1 VSGTKPSSIETRAR
15 GLSVRAVG
23 GFRGRRRKVQHASMT
38 ARRQT
43 LLVAAALAAGV
54 AAAWLAAHRDFEPY
68 QTADAPLALLVGW
81 SFVGSGL
88 VAWWQRPHNRL
99 GPAMVFTGF
108 AWFATFLTDA
118 HEAWLFTFGTA
129 LESVYLVGFVFIV
142 LSFPS
147 GRLPGWMERALIL
160 AAVALVSVV
169 EIVSLFFSDTQ
180 AVLCSGCPNNA
191 FELDRNDALANG
203 ILQGQR
209 IAGTLLALVA
219 VGLLVRRWRGA
230 SRPERR
236 SVAPVLWAGSA
247 TIVVLAV
254 SIANDAAG
262 GPLGQ
267 AAKLALSAVFASVPI
282 AVLVVLLQRRLAR
295 SAVAGLVVE
304 LGERGNGADL
314 CDALARALGDP
325 SLELAYWFAAGR
337 HYVDADGRAVE
348 LPAADAARVATVVE
362 RGGRPVAALVH
373 DAALGENLE
382 LVESVC
388 AAAALTLENER
399 LQAELRARLA
409 ELRASRARLVEAGA
423 TERRRIERDLHDG
436 AQQRLI
442 SIAMSLGLAEA
453 RLPGDPHSVAPI
465 VREAREAI
473 ALALAELRELSQG
486 IFPSTLSERGL
497 AAALDELAR
506 GAALPVAL
514 DVSLPARL
522 APPLEAAAYFVVSEA
537 LANAAKHSHANETRI
552 TARAVGET
560 LMVEIADDGIG
571 GAGGAGSGLRGL
583 ADRVE
588 ALGGSFT
595 VTSPPG
601 RGTTIRAE
609 LPCA

>member
-1 VSGTKPSSIETRAR
+1 
-15 GLSVRAVG
+15 
-23 GFRGRRRKVQHASMT
+23 MT
-38 ARRQT
+38 VRRQT
-43 LLVAAALAAGV
+43 PLIAAALAAGIG
-54 AAAWLAAHRDFEPY
+54 AAWLAAHRDFEPY

-88 VAWWQRPHNRL
+88 VAWWQRPRNRL
-99 GPAMVFTGF
+99 GAAMVFTGF

-118 HEAWLFTFGTA
+118 HDAWIFTLGTA

-147 GRLPGWMERALIL
+147 GRLQSWIERALVL
-160 AAVALVSVV
+160 AAAVLVSVV
-169 EIVSLFFSDTQ
+169 EIVSLFFTDTQ

-191 FELDRNDALANG
+191 FELDRNDGAANG

-209 IAGTLLALVA
+209 IAGALLALFA

-230 SRPERR
+230 SEPERR

-254 SIANDAAG
+254 SIGNDAAG

-304 LGERGNGADL
+304 LGERGKGSDL
-314 CDALARALGDP
+314 RDALARALGDS

-337 HYVDADGRAVE
+337 HYVDVDGRAVE
-348 LPAADAARVATVVE
+348 LPAADAPRVATVVE

-453 RLPGDPHSVAPI
+453 RLPADPHSVAPI
-465 VREAREAI
+465 VREAREAL

-486 IFPSTLSERGL
+486 IYPSILMERGL

-514 DVSLPARL
+514 DVSLPVRL

-537 LANAAKHSHANETRI
+537 LANAAKHSHANEARI

-560 LMVEIADDGIG
+560 LLVEIADDGIG

-609 LPCA
+609 LPCS

>member
-1 VSGTKPSSIETRAR
+1 MST
-15 GLSVRAVG
+15 
-23 GFRGRRRKVQHASMT
+23 
-38 ARRQT
+38 RRQT
-43 LLVAAALAAGV
+43 LLVVAALAAGV
-54 AAAWLAAHRDFEPY
+54 GAAWLAAHRDFEPY
-68 QTADAPLALLVGW
+68 QTADVPLALLVGW

-88 VAWWQRPHNRL
+88 VAWRQRPRNRL
-99 GPAMVFTGF
+99 GRAMVFTGF

-118 HEAWLFTFGTA
+118 HQAWLFTLGTA

-147 GRLPGWMERALIL
+147 GRLAGWMERALVL
-160 AAVALVSVV
+160 AAAALVSVV
-169 EIVSLFFSDTQ
+169 EIVSLFFTDTR
-180 AVLCSGCPNNA
+180 AVLCSGCPGNVL
-191 FELDRNDALANG
+191 ELDRSDGVANG

-209 IAGTLLALVA
+209 VTGALLALLA

-230 SRPERR
+230 SEPERR

-262 GPLGQ
+262 APLGQ
-267 AAKLALSAVFASVPI
+267 AAKWALSAVFASVPI

-304 LGERGNGADL
+304 LGERGRGSDL
-314 CDALARALGDP
+314 RNALARALGDP
-325 SLELAYWFAAGR
+325 SLQLAYWFAAGG
-337 HYVDADGRAVE
+337 HYVDGDGRAVE
-348 LPAADAARVATVVE
+348 LPAADASRVATVVE
-362 RGGRPVAALVH
+362 RGGQPVAALVH
-373 DAALGENLE
+373 DPALGENLE

-399 LQAELRARLA
+399 LQAELRARLG

-453 RLPGDPHSVAPI
+453 RLPGDPLSVAAI
-465 VREAREAI
+465 VREAREAVGV
-473 ALALAELRELSQG
+473 ALAELRELSQG
-486 IFPSTLSERGL
+486 IYPSLLSERGL
-497 AAALDELAR
+497 AAALDEVCR
-506 GAALPVAL
+506 SAALPVGL
-514 DVSLPARL
+514 DARL
-522 APPLEAAAYFVVSEA
+522 PGRLAAPLEAAAYFVVSEA
-537 LANAAKHSHANETRI
+537 LANAAKHSHANETRV
-552 TARAVGET
+552 TAVVAEDT
-560 LMVEIADDGIG
+560 LVIEVTDDGIG

-588 ALGGSFT
+588 ALGGRFT
-595 VTSPPG
+595 VASPPG
-601 RGTTIRAE
+601 RGTTVRAE
-609 LPCA
+609 LPCS

>member
-1 VSGTKPSSIETRAR
+1 
-15 GLSVRAVG
+15 
-23 GFRGRRRKVQHASMT
+23 MT
-38 ARRQT
+38 VRRQT

-54 AAAWLAAHRDFEPY
+54 GAAWLAAHRDFEPY

-118 HEAWLFTFGTA
+118 HESWLFTLGTA

-147 GRLPGWMERALIL
+147 GRLQGWMERALLL

-169 EIVSLFFSDTQ
+169 EIVSLFFTDTQ

-191 FELDRNDALANG
+191 FELDRNDGVANE

-209 IAGTLLALVA
+209 VAGALLAVVA

-230 SRPERR
+230 SEPERR

-267 AAKLALSAVFASVPI
+267 SAKLALSAVFASVPI

-304 LGERGNGADL
+304 LGERGKGSDL
-314 CDALARALGDP
+314 RDALARALGDS

-337 HYVDADGRAVE
+337 HYVDAGGRAVE
-348 LPAADAARVATVVE
+348 LPAGDTSRVATVVE

-373 DAALGENLE
+373 DAALGENVE

-399 LQAELRARLA
+399 LQAELRARLT

-453 RLPGDPHSVAPI
+453 RLPGDPRSVGPI

-473 ALALAELRELSQG
+473 TLALAELRELSQG
-486 IFPSTLSERGL
+486 IYPSILSERGL

-522 APPLEAAAYFVVSEA
+522 APP
-537 LANAAKHSHANETRI
+537 
-552 TARAVGET
+552 
-560 LMVEIADDGIG
+560 
-571 GAGGAGSGLRGL
+571 
-583 ADRVE
+583 
-588 ALGGSFT
+588 
-595 VTSPPG
+595 
-601 RGTTIRAE
+601 
-609 LPCA
+609 

>member
-1 VSGTKPSSIETRAR
+1 
-15 GLSVRAVG
+15 
-23 GFRGRRRKVQHASMT
+23 MT
-38 ARRQT
+38 VRRQT

-88 VAWWQRPHNRL
+88 VAWWQRPRNRL

-118 HEAWLFTFGTA
+118 HQAWLFTLGTA

-147 GRLPGWMERALIL
+147 GRLHAWIERALVL
-160 AAVALVSVV
+160 AAVALVTVV
-169 EIVSLFFSDTQ
+169 EIVSLIFTDTQ
-180 AVLCSGCPNNA
+180 AVLCSGCPRNT
-191 FELDRNDALANG
+191 FELRRDDAVAHG

-209 IAGTLLALVA
+209 IAGALLALLA

-230 SRPERR
+230 SEPERR

-267 AAKLALSAVFASVPI
+267 AAKWAVSAVFASVPI

-304 LGERGNGADL
+304 LGERDTGADL
-314 CDALARALGDP
+314 RNALARALGDP
-325 SLELAYWFAAGR
+325 SLELAYWFAAGN
-337 HYVDADGRAVE
+337 HYVDGDGRAVR
-348 LPAADAARVATVVE
+348 LPAAGATRVATVVE
-362 RGGRPVAALVH
+362 RSGQPVAALVH
-373 DAALGENLE
+373 DPALGENLE

-399 LQAELRARLA
+399 LQAELRARLS
-409 ELRASRARLVEAGA
+409 ELRASRTRLVEAGA

-453 RLPGDPHSVAPI
+453 RLPADPHSAAPI
-465 VREAREAI
+465 VREARESI

-486 IFPSTLSERGL
+486 IYPSILSERGL
-497 AAALDELAR
+497 AAALDELTR

-514 DVSLPARL
+514 DVSLSGRL
-522 APPLEAAAYFVVSEA
+522 APPVEAAAYFVVSEA
-537 LANAAKHSHANETRI
+537 LANATKHSHANDARI
-552 TARAVGET
+552 TAQVINET
-560 LMVEIADDGIG
+560 LVVEIADDGIG

-601 RGTTIRAE
+601 RGTTIRSE
-609 LPCA
+609 IPCS

>member
-1 VSGTKPSSIETRAR
+1 M
-15 GLSVRAVG
+15 SV
-23 GFRGRRRKVQHASMT
+23 
-38 ARRQT
+38 RRQT
-43 LLVAAALAAGV
+43 FLVVTGLAAG
-54 AAAWLAAHRDFEPY
+54 AGAAWLAAHRTFEPY

-88 VAWWQRPHNRL
+88 VAWQQRPHNRL

-118 HEAWLFTFGTA
+118 HEGWLFTFGTA

-142 LSFPS
+142 FSFPS
-147 GRLPGWMERALIL
+147 GRLRGWPERGLIW
-160 AAVALVSVV
+160 AAITLVTVV
-169 EIVSLFFSDTQ
+169 EVVSLLFSDSD
-180 AVLCSGCPNNA
+180 AVLCSDCPANA
-191 FELDRNDALANG
+191 FEVARNDEVANG

-209 IAGTLLALVA
+209 IAGALLALFA
-219 VGLLVRRWRGA
+219 VGWLVRRWRGA
-230 SRPERR
+230 SGPERR
-236 SVAPVLWAGSA
+236 GVAPVLWAGSA
-247 TIVVLAV
+247 TIAVLAV

-304 LGERGNGADL
+304 LGDRGRGPDL
-314 CDALARALGDP
+314 RDALARALGDP
-325 SLELAYWFAAGR
+325 SLQLAYWFAAGN
-337 HYVDADGRAVE
+337 HYVDAEGRGVE
-348 LPAADAARVATVVE
+348 LPAADATRVATVVE

-373 DAALGENLE
+373 DPALVENLE

-399 LQAELRARLA
+399 LQAELRARLG

-442 SIAMSLGLAEA
+442 SIAMSLGLVEA
-453 RLPGDPHSVAPI
+453 RLPGDPHSVVPI

-473 ALALAELRELSQG
+473 GLALAELRELSQG
-486 IFPSTLSERGL
+486 IYPSILTERGL
-497 AAALDELAR
+497 AAALDELCR

-514 DVSLPARL
+514 EVSLPSRL
-522 APPLEAAAYFVVSEA
+522 AAPLEAAAYFVVSEA
-537 LANAAKHSHANETRI
+537 LANAAKHSHASEARI
-552 TARAVGET
+552 AARIVDDT
-560 LMVEIADDGIG
+560 LVVEITDDGIG

-588 ALGGSFT
+588 ALGGSLT

-601 RGTTIRAE
+601 RGTTIRVE
-609 LPCA
+609 IPCS

>member
-1 VSGTKPSSIETRAR
+1 
-15 GLSVRAVG
+15 
-23 GFRGRRRKVQHASMT
+23 MT
-38 ARRQT
+38 VRRQT
-43 LLVAAALAAGV
+43 LLVSAALAAGV
-54 AAAWLAAHRDFEPY
+54 AAAWLAAHRNFEPY

-81 SFVGSGL
+81 SFIGSGL

-118 HEAWLFTFGTA
+118 HHPWLFTLGTA

-147 GRLPGWMERALIL
+147 GRLQGWMERSLVL

-169 EIVSLFFSDTQ
+169 EIVSLFFTDTQ

-191 FELDRNDALANG
+191 FELDRNDGVANG

-209 IAGTLLALVA
+209 IAGALLALVA

-230 SRPERR
+230 SEPERR

-304 LGERGNGADL
+304 LGERGKGAADL
-314 CDALARALGDP
+314 RDALARALGDP

-337 HYVDADGRAVE
+337 QYVDADGRAVE
-348 LPAADAARVATVVE
+348 LPQPDEARVATVVE

-486 IFPSTLSERGL
+486 IYPSILSERGL

-514 DVSLPARL
+514 VVSLPARL

-537 LANAAKHSHANETRI
+537 LANAAKHSHANEARI

-595 VTSPPG
+595 VASPPG

-609 LPCA
+609 LPCS